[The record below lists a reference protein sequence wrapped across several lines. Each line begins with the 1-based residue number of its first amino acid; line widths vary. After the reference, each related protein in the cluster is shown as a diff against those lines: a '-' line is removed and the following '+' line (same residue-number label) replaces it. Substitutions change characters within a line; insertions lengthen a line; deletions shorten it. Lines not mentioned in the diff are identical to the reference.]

1 MKALLSITLLLPLAS
16 CAASG
21 SAVRATPPAAP
32 AGALDAAPTAG
43 TPVPNPPPAAPLQDG
58 RGPRAEDW
66 EITLGGSGSNDND
79 FDTGSLAWSGSAG
92 YFFRERQEVGIRQS
106 VSYADFGDSLWNG
119 STRLFYDY
127 HIGSGAFRP
136 VIGANFGWV
145 YGDTVKET
153 LAAAPEAGVKWYLTD
168 TAFLFFLAEYQ
179 FFFEDA
185 GDADDTFDDG
195 SFVHTMGIGVRL

>member
-1 MKALLSITLLLPLAS
+1 MKDLLLTILLVPLAS

-21 SAVRATPPAAP
+21 SALRAAPPAPVETPAPTPAASAP
-32 AGALDAAPTAG
+32 AAATAF
-43 TPVPNPPPAAPLQDG
+43 PAPLQEG
-58 RGPRAEDW
+58 FGPREEDW

-79 FDTGSLAWSGSAG
+79 FDTGSLSWSGSVG
-92 YFFRERQEVGIRQS
+92 YFFRQRQEVGVRQS
-106 VSYADFGDSLWNG
+106 LGYADFGDSVWNG
-119 STRLFYDY
+119 STRIFYDY
-127 HIGSGAFRP
+127 HLGEGAFRP
-136 VIGANFGWV
+136 VVGANFGWV

-185 GDADDTFDDG
+185 DDADDTFDDG
-195 SFVHTMGIGVRL
+195 SFVHTIGIGVRL